1 MEADLVV
8 TNDIVVD
15 LLEDLVAA
23 ESSNISK
30 KRSVLPPRIERH
42 SENVVLQK
50 INDEGHC
57 WNVGLSWLKKILTM
71 IVLDPM
77 RMMLNKV
84 EFEFSQCPWPV
95 YKTTLR
101 PALKLLCHIKVDV
114 ISI

>member
-1 MEADLVV
+1 M
-8 TNDIVVD
+8 
-15 LLEDLVAA
+15 
-23 ESSNISK
+23 
-30 KRSVLPPRIERH
+30 KRRI
-42 SENVVLQK
+42 
-50 INDEGHC
+50 
-57 WNVGLSWLKKILTM
+57 ILTEENFDYDC
-71 IVLDPM
+71 VLDPM